1 MLANFD
7 IKRDFYLMI
16 DFGMLFAYK

>member
-1 MLANFD
+1 MLAIFD